1 MIEVISFKN
10 SDQEPEPDSKDVK
23 HEEESKI
30 IEANVTLTNS
40 TVNVTK
46 VNCLTDKIYGPVE
59 VNTIKSLKLLNVR
72 CKRTNNKY

>member
-10 SDQEPEPDSKDVK
+10 SDQEPGPEDVK

-46 VNCLTDKIYGPVE
+46 VNCLTDKIYEPVE

-72 CKRTNNKY
+72 CKRTNDKY

>member
-10 SDQEPEPDSKDVK
+10 SDHEPGPEDVK

-30 IEANVTLTNS
+30 IETNVTLTNS

-46 VNCLTDKIYGPVE
+46 VNCLTDKIYEPVE

-72 CKRTNNKY
+72 CKRTNDKY

>member
-1 MIEVISFKN
+1 MIEIISFKN
-10 SDQEPEPDSKDVK
+10 SDQEPEPEDVT
-23 HEEESKI
+23 HEEGSKI

-59 VNTIKSLKLLNVR
+59 VNTIKSLKILNVR
-72 CKRTNNKY
+72 CERTNDKY